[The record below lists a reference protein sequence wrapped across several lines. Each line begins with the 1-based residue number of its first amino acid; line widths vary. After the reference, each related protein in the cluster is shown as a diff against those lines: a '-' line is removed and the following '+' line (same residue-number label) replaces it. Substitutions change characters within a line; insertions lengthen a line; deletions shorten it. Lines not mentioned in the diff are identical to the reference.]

1 MTENLTLGEAQAHPS
16 MPAPYVEFVRQLW
29 HTQENESQYSFSRK
43 LVAARRPVFL
53 DLLASERLGTELRRV
68 YETPVGPQIAEALTN
83 QAVYIP
89 ELWISEDKR
98 SKKEQAAQFKKLRT
112 AINRV
117 SAVLDQD
124 RTMPNEEDTTE
135 KAAANCHQSKRTR
148 LNKVDAIAHRPIP
161 AAFENVFSEP
171 LIVRHWNGWV
181 GPDVPDVKGLRLRL
195 SLYQFHQILRAF
207 DKPLGQAIENI
218 NRFRTHAVDDPV
230 LKHMGQITKGTPRI
244 RYAAL
249 LLDLSLD
256 RFTDDFTKFKRKL
269 SRDELLSG
277 VVMAIWNCPVL
288 C

>member
-98 SKKEQAAQFKKLRT
+98 SKKEQTAQFKKLRT

-124 RTMPNEEDTTE
+124 RTMPN
-135 KAAANCHQSKRTR
+135 
-148 LNKVDAIAHRPIP
+148 
-161 AAFENVFSEP
+161 
-171 LIVRHWNGWV
+171 
-181 GPDVPDVKGLRLRL
+181 
-195 SLYQFHQILRAF
+195 
-207 DKPLGQAIENI
+207 
-218 NRFRTHAVDDPV
+218 
-230 LKHMGQITKGTPRI
+230 
-244 RYAAL
+244 
-249 LLDLSLD
+249 
-256 RFTDDFTKFKRKL
+256 
-269 SRDELLSG
+269 
-277 VVMAIWNCPVL
+277 
-288 C
+288 